1 MKPEIYP
8 AWPAGWFKNDV
19 VAKPAAKQHHGFT
32 APRSVAR
39 MLAPADIVSSRSIWN
54 NPAGCKV
61 VKRTFDCGLG
71 RYSSQPPHATGNTV
85 IATAQLS
92 THCNYPAGW
101 WHVEHAACLYIAAAA
116 SKHVLR
122 CPGEAGNARLHLRVV
137 FKIPGSNLF
146 SKLETKLVLHDCK
159 LGMSVRNGMLHSS
172 ILSVHRATLH
182 YIAEQILLIP

>member
-101 WHVEHAACLYIAAAA
+101 CGDMSSMPHACL
-116 SKHVLR
+116 SQQRPLNMSSGVQ
-122 CPGEAGNARLHLRVV
+122 ARLVTLACTCELSLK
-137 FKIPGSNLF
+137 FPALIYFPNWKQNLCSMIASSVCQSGMECSIAPF
-146 SKLETKLVLHDCK
+146 SPCTA
-159 LGMSVRNGMLHSS
+159 LHS
-172 ILSVHRATLH
+172 TT
-182 YIAEQILLIP
+182 

>member
-39 MLAPADIVSSRSIWN
+39 MLAPAAIVSSRSIWN

-92 THCNYPAGW
+92 THCNYHCSSW
-101 WHVEHAACLYIAAAA
+101 WHVEHAACLFIAAAA

-122 CPGEAGNARLHLRVV
+122 VQARLVTLACTCELSLK
-137 FKIPGSNLF
+137 FPALIYFPNWKQNLCSMIASSVCQSGMECSIAPF
-146 SKLETKLVLHDCK
+146 SLCTVLH
-159 LGMSVRNGMLHSS
+159 S
-172 ILSVHRATLH
+172 TT
-182 YIAEQILLIP
+182 